1 MVPSFDIIIPA
12 RFASKRLPGKPLRDI
27 CGKPLIQRVYECA
40 CNSSADSVTVA
51 TDDPGIFRV
60 AESFGANA
68 CMTSDKH
75 SSGTDRVAEAAI
87 ILKLDDQRIVVNLQ
101 GDEPRMPG
109 SLIDQVAETL
119 AADPTAS
126 LATACQPLEHQEEYE
141 NPDIVKVVR
150 DQKNFALYFSRAPI
164 PSSQSTAQIEGGGIH
179 WSIIRRHI
187 GLYAYRVDYLKDFL
201 RQDSAPLERTEK
213 LEQLRA
219 LWNGDSILVC
229 DAAQRPGPGVD
240 TLADLEEA
248 ILYFS

>member
-1 MVPSFDIIIPA
+1 MIPSFDIIIPA
-12 RFASKRLPGKPLRDI
+12 RFASQRLPGKPLRDI

-40 CNSSADSVTVA
+40 CDSSAESVTVA
-51 TDDPGIFRV
+51 TDDPGILRV
-60 AESFGANA
+60 AESFGANV
-68 CMTSDKH
+68 CLTSIAH
-75 SSGTDRVAEAAI
+75 SSGTDRVAEAAE

-150 DQKNFALYFSRAPI
+150 DQENFALYFSRAPI
-164 PSSQSTAQIEGGGIH
+164 PSSRSTPPMERGEIH

-187 GLYAYRVDYLKDFL
+187 GLYAYRVGYLKDFL
-201 RQDSAPLERTEK
+201 RQDPAPLERAEK
-213 LEQLRA
+213 LEQLRT
-219 LWNGDSILVC
+219 LWNGETILVC
-229 DAAQRPGPGVD
+229 DAVQKPGPGVD
-240 TLADLEEA
+240 TLADLEAA
-248 ILYFS
+248 IRYFS

>member
-1 MVPSFDIIIPA
+1 METSFDIIIPA

-27 CGKPLIQRVYECA
+27 CGKPLIQRVYESA
-40 CNSSADSVTVA
+40 CDSSADSVTVA

-60 AESFGANA
+60 AESFGANV
-68 CMTSDKH
+68 CMTSGEH

-87 ILKLDDQRIVVNLQ
+87 TLKLDDQRIVVNLQ

-119 AADPTAS
+119 AAEPMAS
-126 LATACQPLEHQEEYE
+126 MATACQPFEHQEEYE

-150 DQKNFALYFSRAPI
+150 DRKNAALYFSRAPI
-164 PSSQSTAQIEGGGIH
+164 PSSRSTTHIEDDRIL
-179 WSIIRRHI
+179 WPIIRRHI
-187 GLYAYRVDYLKDFL
+187 GLYAYRVNYLKSFL
-201 RQDSAPLERTEK
+201 EQDSVPLERAEQ

-229 DAAQRPGPGVD
+229 DAVQAPGPGVD

>member
-1 MVPSFDIIIPA
+1 
-12 RFASKRLPGKPLRDI
+12 
-27 CGKPLIQRVYECA
+27 
-40 CNSSADSVTVA
+40 VA
-51 TDDPGIFRV
+51 TDDSGIFRV
-60 AESFGANA
+60 AESFGANV
-68 CMTSDKH
+68 CMTSGKH
-75 SSGTDRVAEAAI
+75 SSGTDRVAEAAV

-109 SLIDQVAETL
+109 VLIDQVAETL

-126 LATACQPLEHQEEYE
+126 LATACQPLEHQEEFE

-150 DQKNFALYFSRAPI
+150 DQNNLALYFSRAPI
-164 PSSQSTAQIEGGGIH
+164 PCSRSNAKNEGGGIH

-187 GLYAYRVDYLKDFL
+187 GLYAYRVNYLKDFL
-201 RQDSAPLERTEK
+201 HQDPVPLEQAEK

-219 LWNGDSILVC
+219 LWNGNSILVC
-229 DAAQRPGPGVD
+229 DAVQAPGPGID

>member
-1 MVPSFDIIIPA
+1 
-12 RFASKRLPGKPLRDI
+12 
-27 CGKPLIQRVYECA
+27 
-40 CNSSADSVTVA
+40 
-51 TDDPGIFRV
+51 
-60 AESFGANA
+60 
-68 CMTSDKH
+68 
-75 SSGTDRVAEAAI
+75 
-87 ILKLDDQRIVVNLQ
+87 LDDQRIVVNLQ

-109 SLIDQVAETL
+109 LLIDQVAETL
-119 AADPTAS
+119 AADPTAR

-164 PSSQSTAQIEGGGIH
+164 PSCRSTSKIEGSGIH

-187 GLYAYRVDYLKDFL
+187 GLYAYRVSYLKNFL
-201 RQDSAPLERTEK
+201 RQNSAPLERAEK

-229 DAAQRPGPGVD
+229 DAVQTPGPGVD

>member
-12 RFASKRLPGKPLRDI
+12 RFASKRLSGKPLRDI

-60 AESFGANA
+60 AESFGANV
-68 CMTSDKH
+68 CMTSGKH

-119 AADPTAS
+119 AEDPTAS

-150 DQKNFALYFSRAPI
+150 DQKNFALYLSL
-164 PSSQSTAQIEGGGIH
+164 IH
-179 WSIIRRHI
+179 I
-187 GLYAYRVDYLKDFL
+187 
-201 RQDSAPLERTEK
+201 
-213 LEQLRA
+213 
-219 LWNGDSILVC
+219 
-229 DAAQRPGPGVD
+229 
-240 TLADLEEA
+240 
-248 ILYFS
+248 